1 MGSFL
6 LILIIA
12 VAIFVGIASKKYYD
26 KPYIVNFGIALM
38 MALLVI
44 QTFQMTP
51 IGGLGYAAIALC
63 SIAFVFQLV
72 LGIKN
77 VKTVSQSENTN

>member
-1 MGSFL
+1 MVNFL

-12 VAIFVGIASKKYYD
+12 VAVFVGIASKKFYD
-26 KPYIVNFGIALM
+26 KPYIVNFGIAVM

-51 IGGLGYAAIALC
+51 INGLGYATIILC

-72 LGIKN
+72 MGIRSL
-77 VKTVSQSENTN
+77 KTAS

>member
-63 SIAFVFQLV
+63 SVAFVFQLV

-77 VKTVSQSENTN
+77 LKTAS

>member
-1 MGSFL
+1 MGSLL

-12 VAIFVGIASKKYYD
+12 VAIFVGIASKKFYN
-26 KPYIVNFGIALM
+26 KPYIVNFGIAVM

-44 QTFQMTP
+44 QTFMMTP
-51 IGGLGYAAIALC
+51 ISTLGYAAIVIC

-72 LGIKN
+72 MGFKN
-77 VKTVSQSENTN
+77 LKTVAQ

>member
-6 LILIIA
+6 LILIIV

-77 VKTVSQSENTN
+77 LKTVS

>member
-1 MGSFL
+1 MGSLL

-44 QTFQMTP
+44 QTFLMTP

-77 VKTVSQSENTN
+77 LKTVS

>member
-26 KPYIVNFGIALM
+26 KPYIVNFGISLM

-63 SIAFVFQLV
+63 SVAFVFQLV

-77 VKTVSQSENTN
+77 LKTAS

>member
-1 MGSFL
+1 MGSLL

-26 KPYIVNFGIALM
+26 KPYIVNFGIAVM

-44 QTFQMTP
+44 QTFQLTP
-51 IGGLGYAAIALC
+51 IGGLGYAAIIFC
-63 SIAFVFQLV
+63 SIAFVFQV
-72 LGIKN
+72 VMGIRN
-77 VKTVSQSENTN
+77 LKTAS

>member
-1 MGSFL
+1 MGSSL

-12 VAIFVGIASKKYYD
+12 VAIFVGIASKKFYD
-26 KPYIVNFGIALM
+26 RPYIVNFGIAVM

-51 IGGLGYAAIALC
+51 IGGLGYAAIIIC

-72 LGIKN
+72 MGIKN
-77 VKTVSQSENTN
+77 LKTAS

>member
-1 MGSFL
+1 MGSLL

-12 VAIFVGIASKKYYD
+12 VAIFVGVASKKYYD

-63 SIAFVFQLV
+63 SVAFVFQLV

-77 VKTVSQSENTN
+77 MKTVS

>member
-51 IGGLGYAAIALC
+51 IGGLGYAAITLC

-77 VKTVSQSENTN
+77 LKTVS